1 MAPSA
6 LGIGRRRLILAASAF
21 SAASLASMLSARTA
35 DASPQA
41 AAELL
46 RKLVKGAPRPGR
58 VTLQAPDIADNGNAV
73 ALTVSVESPMTES
86 DHVAAIHVVADN
98 NPNPGVI
105 SVRLGPQNGKAEV
118 SVRIRLA
125 ASQKVIAVAEM
136 KDGSLWT
143 ASREVA
149 VTVGGCGG

>member
-1 MAPSA
+1 MAHSFD
-6 LGIGRRRLILAASAF
+6 RRRLVLGASVLSAAALASLVLPRAASA
-21 SAASLASMLSARTA
+21 T
-35 DASPQA
+35 PQA

-46 RKLVKGAPRPGR
+46 QKLVKGAPRQGR
-58 VTLQAPDIADNGNAV
+58 VVLQAPDIADNGSSV
-73 ALTVSVESPMTES
+73 PLTITVESPMTAA
-86 DHVAAIHVVADN
+86 DHVKAIHVVADG

-105 SVRLGPQNGKAEV
+105 SVRLGPHNGKAEV

-125 ASQKVIAVAEM
+125 ASGKVIAVAEM
-136 KDGSLWT
+136 ADGGLWT